1 MTIIARPHES
11 VCRIRAKA
19 LNTLGNHFLY
29 SRYNHFVFFRTDYSV
44 ITCMRIQREHRN
56 TWCIDTKVFF
66 QRTVEYRQFF
76 HYRFLGNGICYL
88 SDRKMSCHQSHS
100 EIILQKDHQSLFV
113 LTHTFFNILRMSWE
127 MECFRLDVMLIDR
140 SGHQYIYQTILIILQ
155 CSFQRIQSSLS
166 CFWSRLGKFHFQF
179 VFCTIQD
186 IQLAILYT
194 FCCTDDAEVG
204 WNIHRLAMKSGHLR
218 RTIHNRCTQF
228 QHRSIRK
235 GFQNN
240 FVSYP
245 IDISVGDTHS
255 YFLSVFHERLNIIFY
270 DYSAV
275 AGACT
280 FSSCTSGL
288 MTISSICCSCGKL
301 RV

>member
-1 MTIIARPHES
+1 
-11 VCRIRAKA
+11 
-19 LNTLGNHFLY
+19 
-29 SRYNHFVFFRTDYSV
+29 
-44 ITCMRIQREHRN
+44 MRIQREYSN
-56 TWCIDTKVFF
+56 TRCINTKILL
-66 QRTVEYRQFF
+66 QRTMEDRKFIHDQFF
-76 HYRFLGNGICYL
+76 GNGIRHL
-88 SDRKMSCHQSHS
+88 SDRKVSCYQSHS
-100 EIILQKDHQSLFV
+100 EIIFQKNHQSLFI
-113 LTHTFFNILRMSWE
+113 LSHTFFNIFRMSRE
-127 MECFRLDVMLIDR
+127 MERIRLDIMLIDR
-140 SGHQYIYQTILIILQ
+140 SGYQHIYQTILIILQ
-155 CSFQRIQSSLS
+155 CSFQCIQSGLTR
-166 CFWSRLGKFHFQF
+166 FWSRLGKFHFQF
-179 VFCTIQD
+179 VFRTVQD
-186 IQLAILYT
+186 IQLIILCA
-194 FCCTDDAEVG
+194 FCRTNDTEIG
-204 WNIHRLAMKSGHLR
+204 WNIHRLAMESGHLR
-218 RTIHNRCTQF
+218 RTIYNRCTQF

-255 YFLSVFHERLNIIFY
+255 YFLSVFHERLNIILY